1 MKQQQTLRDIARLV
15 GVSHTMVSR
24 RIVLDPKLILRQ
36 SSQTRPN
43 INCRKANE
51 MERLPKDKKMKPFVI
66 DEATIA
72 QVHQSMQGG
81 TLTCRALVEEYL
93 ARIEA
98 CDRQGPS
105 LNAVIY
111 MNPKVLEEAD
121 ALDQKFTAG
130 GLSGSLHGI
139 PVLLKDNVNTCDM
152 PTTGGSL
159 SLEGFV
165 PEEDAF
171 ITQRFRKSG
180 ALILAKANLHEF
192 AIWGETISS
201 MLGQTL
207 NPYDLTRTPGGS
219 SGGTGAGIAA
229 NFAMVGIGTDTINS
243 IRSPASANNLVG
255 IRPTIGLVS
264 RHGIIP
270 YSFTQD
276 TAGPIC
282 RTVEDAVKVLDV
294 ISGYDPAD
302 DETAWSIGHKPAS
315 YAGFLKKNG
324 LKQKRIGVLE
334 SFFGLETMH
343 RETNAVVRKSIEAM
357 KAQGAEIV
365 SIGEVIDS
373 DYIVNEI
380 SVHLHDLKDHLNVYL
395 RSLRVDAPVH
405 SVEEVL
411 SSGKYHAGIE
421 ENLKK
426 AMALDTSTPEYNK
439 RLVQRG
445 ELQTRVMKLMADFQ
459 LDALVY
465 PHQKQ
470 LVCEVGGSQNERNGV
485 LGSVTGF
492 PSICVQAGFSPPSET
507 APVGIPIGLELLG
520 RPFSEATLIE
530 VAYGFE
536 CATYNRK
543 PPLLEDY

>member
-1 MKQQQTLRDIARLV
+1 
-15 GVSHTMVSR
+15 
-24 RIVLDPKLILRQ
+24 
-36 SSQTRPN
+36 
-43 INCRKANE
+43 
-51 MERLPKDKKMKPFVI
+51 MKPFAI
-66 DEATIA
+66 NEATIA
-72 QVHQSMQGG
+72 RVHQEMQDG
-81 TLTCRALVEEYL
+81 TLTCRMLVEEYL
-93 ARIEA
+93 ARIKA
-98 CDRQGPS
+98 CDRQGPI
-105 LNAVIY
+105 LNAVIDI
-111 MNPKVLEEAD
+111 NPKALEEAE
-121 ALDQKFTAG
+121 ALDQKFAAN

-139 PVLLKDNVNTCDM
+139 PVLLKDNVNTRDM

-159 SLEGFV
+159 SLEGHV

-171 ITQRFRKSG
+171 ITQRFRESG

-255 IRPTIGLVS
+255 LRPTIGLVS
-264 RHGIIP
+264 RNGIIP

-294 ISGYDPAD
+294 ISGYDPTDA
-302 DETAWSIGHKPAS
+302 ETAWSIGRKPVS
-315 YAGFLKKNG
+315 YVKYLKKDG
-324 LKQKRIGVLE
+324 LRQKRIGVLE
-334 SFFGLETMH
+334 SFFGVEPMH
-343 RETNAVVRKSIEAM
+343 RDTTTAVKNSIEAM
-357 KAQGAEIV
+357 KVQDAEIV
-365 SIGEVIDS
+365 SINETMDS

-380 SVHLHDLKDHLNVYL
+380 SVHLYDLKDHLNIYL
-395 RSLRVDAPVH
+395 GSLKKNACVH
-405 SVEEVL
+405 SVEEIL
-411 SSGKYHAGIE
+411 ASGKYHAGIE

-426 AMALDTSTPEYNK
+426 AVALGTGTPEYNK
-439 RLVQRG
+439 RLVERSK
-445 ELQTRVMKLMADFQ
+445 LQVQVMKLMADYQ
-459 LDALVY
+459 LDAIVY

-492 PSICVQAGFSPPSET
+492 PSICVQAGFSPPSQT
-507 APVGIPIGLELLG
+507 APLGVPIGLELLG

-530 VAYGFE
+530 IAYGFE
-536 CATYNRK
+536 CATRHRK
-543 PPLLEDY
+543 PPSLEDKQ

>member
-1 MKQQQTLRDIARLV
+1 
-15 GVSHTMVSR
+15 
-24 RIVLDPKLILRQ
+24 
-36 SSQTRPN
+36 
-43 INCRKANE
+43 
-51 MERLPKDKKMKPFVI
+51 MKPFVI

-72 QVHQSMQGG
+72 QVHQSMQDG

-93 ARIEA
+93 ARIKA

-111 MNPKVLEEAD
+111 MNPKALEEAD
-121 ALDQKFTAG
+121 ALDQKFAAS

-171 ITQRFRKSG
+171 ITQRFRESG

-264 RHGIIP
+264 RDGIIP

-302 DETAWSIGHKPAS
+302 DETAWSIGRKPAS
-315 YAGFLKKNG
+315 YVPFLKKDG
-324 LKQKRIGVLE
+324 LRQKRIGVLN
-334 SFFGLETMH
+334 SFFGVEAIH
-343 RETNAVVRKSIEAM
+343 RDTNAIVKNSIEAM

-365 SIGEVIDS
+365 SISETIDS

-380 SVHLHDLKDHLNVYL
+380 SVHLHDLKDHLNLYL
-395 RSLRVDAPVH
+395 ASIGEEAPVH
-405 SVEEVL
+405 SVEEIL
-411 SSGKYHAGIE
+411 SSGKYHTGIE

-426 AMALDTSTPEYNK
+426 AVALDTGTPVYDK
-439 RLVQRG
+439 RLVQRSA
-445 ELQTRVMKLMADFQ
+445 LQTRVMKLMADYR

-492 PSICVQAGFSPPSET
+492 PSICVQAGFSSPSET
-507 APVGIPIGLELLG
+507 APLGVPIGLELLG
-520 RPFSEATLIE
+520 RPFNEATLIGI
-530 VAYGFE
+530 AYGFE
-536 CATYNRK
+536 CATHHRQ
-543 PPLLEDY
+543 PPLLEDNR